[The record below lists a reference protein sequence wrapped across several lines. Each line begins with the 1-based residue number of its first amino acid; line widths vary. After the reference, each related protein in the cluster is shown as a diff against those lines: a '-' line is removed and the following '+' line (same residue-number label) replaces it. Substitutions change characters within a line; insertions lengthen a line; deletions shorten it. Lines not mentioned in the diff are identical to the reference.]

1 MKIRTDRRE
10 LPQGDVEFVLF
21 LPVRRERTEAWHM
34 QCTREQ

>member
-1 MKIRTDRRE
+1 
-10 LPQGDVEFVLF
+10 VESVLF